1 MKIKFL
7 QSTFNDI
14 INTVGSKKSET
25 GGILLGNRN
34 DFVVQK
40 FVFDPYG
47 STSPS
52 GYDPDVDF
60 INKTI
65 KKEWEE
71 NELALLGFVHS
82 HPRGFN
88 RLSRDYGNNTGD
100 LGYLKA
106 IFKAIPALDKFLVPI
121 VFSNYDHKGFEL
133 IPYVAWADNIPG
145 YHDFGYDVVPDEF
158 YHKSEKKVHTL
169 APKSENN
176 QETHKKEHQVPDED
190 FGVWQNGG
198 AFLMLFG
205 IFFCL
210 C

>member
-1 MKIKFL
+1 MRIQFL
-7 QSTFNDI
+7 QSAFNDI
-14 INTVGSKKSET
+14 RNSVGNKKSET

-40 FVFDPYG
+40 FVFDLYG
-47 STSPS
+47 STSPT

-71 NELALLGFVHS
+71 NNLALLGFVHS

-88 RLSRDYGNNTGD
+88 RLSGDYGNNTGD

-121 VFSNYDHKGFEL
+121 VFSDYDHKDFEL
-133 IPYVAWADNIPG
+133 IPYIAWADRVEN
-145 YHDFGYDVVPDEF
+145 YWAFGYDVVLDEF
-158 YHKSEKKVHTL
+158 YHKSEKKVDT
-169 APKSENN
+169 PSSKIEET
-176 QETHKKEHQVPDED
+176 QEKHKKGQQEPDEEC
-190 FGVWQNGG
+190 GV
-198 AFLMLFG
+198 
-205 IFFCL
+205 
-210 C
+210 

>member
-1 MKIKFL
+1 MRIQFL
-7 QSTFNDI
+7 QSAFNDI
-14 INTVGSKKSET
+14 KNSVGSKKSET

-47 STSPS
+47 STSPT

-71 NELALLGFVHS
+71 NNLALLGFVHS

-88 RLSRDYGNNTGD
+88 RLSGDYGNNTGD

-133 IPYVAWADNIPG
+133 IPYVAWADNIAG
-145 YHDFGYDVVPDEF
+145 YHAFGYDVVSDVF
-158 YHKSEKKVHTL
+158 YHKSEKKTDTSM
-169 APKSENN
+169 PKNEDEQEKDKKWH
-176 QETHKKEHQVPDED
+176 QETDED
-190 FGVWQNGG
+190 YGVWKSGG
-198 AFLMLFG
+198 AFLVLLG
-205 IFFCL
+205 LFFCL